1 MAAPARITIELEPPR
16 NRRERW
22 RARTRVDG
30 HLADSTLGTTAP
42 SLVVV
47 APPNDVEHGEP
58 AVTPVAYEPPGEC
71 TCVEGFCEADHERD

>member
-1 MAAPARITIELEPPR
+1 MAAPARITIELEAPR

-30 HLADSTLGTTAP
+30 NLAESTVTSPVP
-42 SLVVV
+42 SLLVIS
-47 APPNDVEHGEP
+47 PPNDVELGEP